1 MAGWLNYERNFGLLY
16 GDKHRKFIGENFMT
30 RIGIIGLGF
39 MGYTHFEGARG
50 LSNAKVTAFAT
61 RNEQKLSGDW
71 TSIQGNFGPPGGH
84 VDVSDLKCYSDY
96 RQLLADPD
104 IDLVDVCLPTDKH
117 FDVVKESLAAGKP
130 TLVEKPISVDLD
142 QAREMVELARSAN
155 VPLLVA
161 HVLPFFPE
169 FAFAAKAVRSGEF
182 GPLKAGH
189 FKRVICPPDWS
200 DGMSDFRKLGGWGID
215 LHIHDN
221 HFIAHMCGKPS
232 KVFSRGLLQDGF
244 VNHVHSSYV
253 FPEGGPAITSVS
265 GGIAANGLAFG
276 HGFELYFENA
286 TLLFDAGTYG
296 GEWVV
301 SRPLSIV
308 GNDGTCAPVELS
320 ADTSWCGAFTTE
332 IQTAVDHLQNGADP
346 GPLCSGLALDA
357 LKMCYAETKS
367 IESGQVVDI

>member
-1 MAGWLNYERNFGLLY
+1 
-16 GDKHRKFIGENFMT
+16 MT

-39 MGYTHFEGARG
+39 MGFTHFEGAKNLEG
-50 LSNAKVTAFAT
+50 AQVTAFAT
-61 RNEQKLSGDW
+61 RNPDKLRGDW
-71 TSIQGNFGPPGGH
+71 TSIKGNFGPPGGQ
-84 VDVSDLKCYSDY
+84 VDVSGLKACADY
-96 RQLLADPD
+96 RELLQDPD
-104 IDLVDVCLPTDKH
+104 IDLIDICLPTDQH
-117 FDVVKESLAAGKP
+117 FDMAMESIAAGKP
-130 TLVEKPISVDLD
+130 TLVEKPISVCRD
-142 QAREMVELARSAN
+142 QAQQMVDAAEQAN

-169 FAFAAKAVRSGEF
+169 FEFAARAIAQQTY
-182 GPLKAGH
+182 GPLKAAH
-189 FKRVICPPDWS
+189 FRRVIAPPDWS
-200 DGMSDFRKLGGWGID
+200 AGMSDFKKLGGWGID

-221 HFIAHMCGKPS
+221 HFIAYMCGKPS

-308 GNDGTCAPVELS
+308 GNDGTCEPVELS